1 MLQHKNMKIKI
12 NTKDPDKLLKS
23 IKTRLESSDSKT
35 WEIKLNSKKE
45 ILYNHSPTQWSDK
58 VLLKPIKIEAGLL
71 VETRYWDTKPVPD
84 EETKGYIV
92 GRFVE
97 ILMVHFRKEFEKMEV
112 Y

>member
-1 MLQHKNMKIKI
+1 MTVKI
-12 NTKDPDKLLKS
+12 NTQNPDKLLKS

-35 WEIKLNSKKE
+35 WEIILNSKKE
-45 ILYNHSPTQWSDK
+45 ILYNHSPAQWSEK
-58 VLLKPIKIEAGLL
+58 VLLKPIKIETGLL
-71 VETRYWDTKPVPD
+71 VETKYWDTKPAPD

-97 ILMVHFRKEFEKMEV
+97 ILMVHFRKEFKKIEV